1 MKQLIK
7 FFTVY
12 FRCWLMAAVI
22 LFIIMAPIACLTAM
36 SFKHLNLLEWNEL
49 SRGVLFVGA
58 FFLAILR
65 MSDTQS
71 EWEVTQGV
79 CLKCKAENTEVVTF
93 GTLEQA
99 KEMQKVCH
107 ESGKVERSQ

>member
-12 FRCWLMAAVI
+12 FRCWLMAVVI

-36 SFKHLNLLEWNEL
+36 SFKYLNLLEWNEL

-58 FFLAILR
+58 FFLAMSR
-65 MSDTQS
+65 MYDTRS
-71 EWEVTQGV
+71 EWSVTRGE
-79 CLKCKAENTEVVTF
+79 CLKCKAENTEEVTF
-93 GTLEQA
+93 STLEQA
-99 KEMQKVCH
+99 KEMQKAQKK
-107 ESGKVERSQ
+107 SA